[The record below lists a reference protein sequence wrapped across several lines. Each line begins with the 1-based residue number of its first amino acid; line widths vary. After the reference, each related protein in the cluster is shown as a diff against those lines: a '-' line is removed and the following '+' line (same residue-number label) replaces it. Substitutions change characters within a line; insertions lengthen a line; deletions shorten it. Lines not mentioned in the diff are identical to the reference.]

1 MRSRVWVVLVVSSF
15 LFGSF
20 AASNYAA
27 GESKS
32 KTQRWEYRFLAH
44 GPNLKKGGSDLKK
57 IKKIGAE
64 GWELASSYRS
74 SAEVVVSIFKRRK

>member
-1 MRSRVWVVLVVSSF
+1 MRSRVWVVLVVSAF

-20 AASNYAA
+20 AVTNYAA

-32 KTQRWEYRFLAH
+32 KTPRWEYRILAH
-44 GPNLKKGGSDLKK
+44 SPNLKKGGSDLKK
-57 IKKIGAE
+57 IKKIGVE

-74 SAEVVVSIFKRRK
+74 GAEVVVSIFKRRK